1 MHHSVKTHARHGF
14 TLIELLTVVAI
25 ISLLISILMPSLTR
39 ARDQAKGVHCAARL
53 HDVGIALATY
63 ENVNGDLL
71 PPCEWQPDPQDDD
84 LHYGWVELLYAD
96 IWKEAVYDD
105 EASERGSFPVQ
116 RNDRPTDWQE
126 YFTCKA
132 SPFRGVHSGHYRTY
146 LPGWLMG
153 NYTLDAD
160 RRYDIDTVLNPR
172 LAGARELIA
181 PRMPL
186 IGDGNE
192 QSERGDGDGLDESSF
207 IDAGEANTGG
217 SLGFNG
223 NRFSDRH
230 YGGTN
235 YLFQDFH
242 AAWKRNN
249 FRARL
254 ARDFDLN
261 GVDDVD
267 VEP

>member
-1 MHHSVKTHARHGF
+1 MHSIQDKKTARGF

-53 HDVGIALATY
+53 HDFGIALATY

-71 PPCEWQPDPQDDD
+71 PPCEWQPDPENSE
-84 LHYGWVELLYAD
+84 LRYGWAELLYAD
-96 IWKEAVYDD
+96 VWKEQIYDD
-105 EASERGSFPVQ
+105 DAEERGSFPVQ
-116 RNDRPTDWQE
+116 RNNRPEDWQE

-132 SPFRGVHSGHYRTY
+132 SPFRDVHSGHYRVY
-146 LPGWLMG
+146 LPAWLMG
-153 NYTLDAD
+153 TYSLNEE
-160 RRYDIDTVLNPR
+160 RRYDIDTVLQPR
-172 LAGARELIA
+172 LAGSRSLIA
-181 PRMPL
+181 PRMPIL
-186 IGDGNE
+186 GDGNE
-192 QSERGDGDGLDESSF
+192 QSERGDGSGSDSSF

-217 SLGFNG
+217 SRGFNG

-242 AAWKRNN
+242 AEWLRNN

-261 GVDDVD
+261 GVNDID